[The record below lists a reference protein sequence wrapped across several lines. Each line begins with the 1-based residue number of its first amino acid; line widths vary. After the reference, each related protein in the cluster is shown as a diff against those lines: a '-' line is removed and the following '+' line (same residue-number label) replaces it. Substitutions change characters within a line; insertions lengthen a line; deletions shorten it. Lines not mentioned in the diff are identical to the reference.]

1 MPMSIEYWS
10 SYISYCFLQSA
21 STAYV
26 PIEFSALYWNDNFLI
41 ISFHASALFL
51 QSMKT
56 TKQGMGQNL
65 CVCVYVCRYG
75 KVFKT
80 HILGTPII
88 VSTDPAVNK
97 VVLQNHGNIFIPAY
111 PKSVREIF
119 GEYSILQTNGTLQKK
134 VHALI
139 GGFLRSPQFKTRI
152 TKDIEHHVKLTLT
165 SWKDLPLLFVQEET
179 QKVHLF
185 SSLQFILLKIYKKL

>member
-1 MPMSIEYWS
+1 
-10 SYISYCFLQSA
+10 
-21 STAYV
+21 
-26 PIEFSALYWNDNFLI
+26 
-41 ISFHASALFL
+41 
-51 QSMKT
+51 MKT
-56 TKQGMGQNL
+56 TKQGLDQNL
-65 CVCVYVCRYG
+65 SVCRYG

-88 VSTDPAVNK
+88 VSTDPGVNK

-111 PKSVREIF
+111 PKSIREIF

-139 GGFLRSPQFKTRI
+139 GGFLRSPQFKARI
-152 TKDIEHHVKLTLT
+152 TRDIEHHVKLAMA
-165 SWKDLPLLFVQEET
+165 SWKDLPVLLIQEET

-185 SSLQFILLKIYKKL
+185 SPFLVYIL